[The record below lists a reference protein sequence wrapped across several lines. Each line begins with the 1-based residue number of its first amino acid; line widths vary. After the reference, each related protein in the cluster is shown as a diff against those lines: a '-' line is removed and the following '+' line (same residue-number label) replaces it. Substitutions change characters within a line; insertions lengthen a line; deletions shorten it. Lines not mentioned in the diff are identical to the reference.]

1 MAKYFVLVAGN
12 IGVGKTSLTEKLGE
26 ELGWKTAYESVL
38 DNPYLADFYADMAKW
53 AFHLQ
58 VFFLGHRAEQHLV
71 LARAS
76 DSAIIDRSI
85 YEDAEIFARA
95 ALRLGTIQE
104 RDFQTY
110 HRIYQ
115 LVVGNLPRPD
125 LLILLRAPTSV
136 LMERIRNRARAME
149 AGITPEYLD
158 LLEEFYEQWIGSF
171 DLCPVLTIRTDDL
184 DFVHQPQHLDIVID
198 RIHQRLAGKEEIH
211 FPAD

>member
-38 DNPYLADFYADMAKW
+38 DNPYLADFYADMSKW

-149 AGITPEYLD
+149 AGITSEYLD
-158 LLEEFYEQWIGSF
+158 LLEEFYEQWIGAF

-198 RIHQRLAGKEEIH
+198 RIRQRLAGKEEIH

>member
-58 VFFLGHRAEQHLV
+58 VFFLGHRAEQHLA

-104 RDFQTY
+104 RDFKTY

-115 LVVGNLPRPD
+115 LVVASLPRPD
-125 LLILLRAPTSV
+125 LLILLRAPTDV
-136 LMERIRNRARAME
+136 LMARIRNRAREME
-149 AGITPEYLD
+149 AGITKDYLD

-184 DFVHQPQHLDIVID
+184 DFVHHPRHLEIVIQ
-198 RIHQRLAGKEEIH
+198 RIRERLAGKEEIH
-211 FPAD
+211 FPSD

>member
-58 VFFLGHRAEQHLV
+58 VFFLGHRAEQHLA

-104 RDFQTY
+104 RDFMTY

-115 LVVGNLPRPD
+115 LVVASLPRPD
-125 LLILLRAPTSV
+125 LLILLRAPTDV
-136 LMERIRNRARAME
+136 LMARIRNRAREME
-149 AGITPEYLD
+149 AGITKDYLD

-184 DFVHQPQHLDIVID
+184 DFVHHPRHLEIVIQ
-198 RIHQRLAGKEEIH
+198 RIRERLAGKEEIH
-211 FPAD
+211 FPSD